1 MTSSRT
7 LHALGFAYQ
16 HHAWEANLTRLLH
29 LLNHAAPDSFTL
41 APELCLTGYS
51 YERMEEAATF
61 SAHAL
66 ETLLQATA
74 HKSLGLTC
82 IVRTKTGFVNRFF
95 WLCDGRICHRQ
106 DKAKLF
112 PLGNEPAHFEAGQD
126 TAIMPFTCKDVRLG
140 VLVCFELRFPYLWEQ
155 LKGVDVILVPAL
167 WGKARKGHF
176 ETLCEALAIANQ
188 CYVIAS
194 NSTDE
199 EMAGGSAIIDPF
211 GVVTKDDSASLLTC
225 NALPKTLS
233 AMRRY
238 ITIGL

>member
-1 MTSSRT
+1 MTSSRL

-16 HHAWEANLTRLLH
+16 DRPWEANLTALLH
-29 LLNHAAPDSFTL
+29 LLSQAKPDSFTL

-51 YERMEEAATF
+51 YERMKEAAAF
-61 SAHAL
+61 SEKAL
-66 ETLLQATA
+66 KRLQDATA
-74 HKSLGLTC
+74 DKSLGLTC
-82 IVRTKTGFVNRFF
+82 IVCTPTGFVNRFF
-95 WLCDGRICHRQ
+95 WLSNGRICYTQ

-112 PLGNEPAHFEAGQD
+112 PLGNEPAHFEAGEE
-126 TAIMPFTCKDVRLG
+126 TAIVPFTCKDVRLG
-140 VLVCFELRFPYLWEQ
+140 VLVCFELRFPFLWEQ
-155 LKGVDVILVPAL
+155 LKGVDIILVPAL
-167 WGKARKGHF
+167 WGKGRKGHF

-194 NSTDE
+194 NSTDTT
-199 EMAGGSAIIDPF
+199 MAGGSAIIDPF
-211 GVVTKDDSASLLTC
+211 GVTLRDDNAPLLTC